1 MENSNNSSKKYY
13 LGLDMGTDSCGWCV
27 TDDKYNIIRSH
38 KKIYG
43 PDGKLVKREGC
54 HLWGSR
60 LFGPANTAK
69 SRRLN
74 RTARRRLARR
84 RRRIILLRELFQPEI
99 DKVDPNFFKRL
110 DQSNLW
116 NEDKDKELQ
125 MEHNFLFND
134 KDLTD
139 KEYYK
144 DFPTIYHL
152 RKAMV
157 NGLTINGHY
166 YDPKKQF
173 DIREVYLVLAH
184 MIKYRGNFLMEG
196 DVKGSVVDPTYLK
209 QCFDNIDN
217 LIKNSIDEDN
227 ADKEDD
233 DKIIS
238 SEYCFNVDIKRADRL
253 INLFKNE
260 SGKQNLK
267 DSEKIEFGKNLTGI
281 RQSLLSLIN
290 GSAVSL
296 KDLLPKDQIL
306 DEEFGKNKIDF
317 SKESFENDLDSYNLN
332 DFYSQVLLEAK
343 KIYDFR
349 ILAHLLHDNRLL
361 CDAMVNVYKEHKE
374 QLAALKRL
382 YKKFATKEQYYFM
395 FRDPKILGLGDS
407 NGKNKKKSKVKN
419 QPKAS
424 YVSYIGYTKTSGKRK
439 YTGAHVTKEE
449 TIDDLIKQIKD
460 DIGSSIGKYAKY
472 IISKENA
479 YKKDKKGKETLKVG
493 AYEVRLSNN
502 NPNNEET
509 IFYTANDETLIGN
522 EKKDN
527 PYFSEDSKE
536 KEDSVLIMKV
546 LESKIRFLPRQNS
559 RNNGVFPYQ
568 LNLNEMKT
576 IIENQSKYYPFLKDK
591 APSFPDG
598 KTDEY
603 KIVSLLKFKI
613 PYYIGP
619 LSQPND
625 YVRDDKRDNHWVQ
638 FKGENNQGIINPWN
652 FSQIVDLEGT
662 ADKFIS
668 NLTNYCTYIFGENT
682 LPKESLIFQAY
693 KVLND
698 LNNLKVNESLIS
710 KEDKDYI
717 IQNVYLKKKKIKG
730 KDIRDALIK
739 KYKNPTIR
747 IITKGSGKE
756 VGEEEVDLTM
766 FNSSLS
772 SFIDMC
778 DERGF
783 GNDFYKNESLFNKA
797 EKVIELIT
805 IFEDKKLLKE
815 RLKKEGLNEEQVK
828 YFSTKS
834 YSGWAPLSRK
844 LLDGIT
850 VDCDNEITGE
860 RYPVTII
867 DVMHDTP
874 LNFTEIFATKNSH
887 FSGFMEEVIK
897 LNDEK
902 KICRDDLIDELY
914 ASPAMKRC
922 VRQTFKII
930 KELEDTLNINHFDRI
945 FVETT
950 RAPGDMG
957 KIIKSRRKQIDSAY
971 KAAKKVVGEEVND
984 LVGQLNNCSDDE
996 LRSKK
1001 IYLYFMQLGKS
1012 VYSGEKI
1019 NLNNLENYDI
1029 DHIIPQSKLKDD
1041 SFDNIVLVEKALNN
1055 KKQDIYPIQDN
1066 ILSKEGKKWIDILSQ
1081 IKGENGKSYL
1091 MPKDKKDK
1099 LLRPSEK
1106 ELTSSELNGFINRQL
1121 TMTNQSVKAVC
1132 DILKMTERDSDIV
1145 YSKANLVSDF
1155 RKLCGE
1161 LSFRKLCGEL
1171 SPYYAFVKVRDI
1183 NDFHH
1188 ANDAYL
1194 NIVVGNVYYEKFKDF
1209 YKYNHVEYDTNG
1221 KKDLS
1226 VLASKLFTKTQAD
1239 DKTGN
1244 IYWEAHFHNEK
1255 EIDANGKESTIKVR
1269 DEGTESTF
1277 DKIEHYMELND
1288 PLVTQMR
1295 YTQKGDQGLFGHIT
1309 LMKKAKIKE
1318 NNTDKYYPL
1327 KQHLRSNGEVMDVNK
1342 YGGYSNM
1349 ITPYYLLVKS
1359 DNEEGKHIYSLE
1371 SIPTIY
1377 LNSFKNEK
1385 EDIVNYLSK
1394 KNKLK
1399 NPIVL
1404 LDKLLI
1410 RTIVKIPYYSNNDSH
1425 FSLLKLGITGRSEND
1440 ITYINLSELILSIKW
1455 KNYYKKI
1462 SNLLGTNVSSSKA
1475 KDLSKYTEQMKNDPT
1490 STLVDGTNRVEHGKN
1505 NSFYSY
1511 LIDNVISKPIFEGLP
1526 KTGCSFIK
1534 LESKYDEF
1542 CSLNT
1547 LEQAKIIAT
1556 IIKLLSCKSVQKQD
1570 LSLLSD
1576 LPSQLG
1582 EIAQNKELPCGSEI
1596 SYESCCGLKEYILFV
1611 VPND

>member
-84 RRRIILLRELFQPEI
+84 RRRIILLRELFQPEM
-99 DKVDPNFFKRL
+99 DKIDPNFFRRL

-196 DVKGSVVDPTYLK
+196 DVQGSVVDPTYLK
-209 QCFDNIDN
+209 QCFDNIDVI
-217 LIKNSIDEDN
+217 LISLNNGEDDEN
-227 ADKEDD
+227 ED
-233 DKIIS
+233 DKIDP
-238 SEYCFNVDIKRADRL
+238 SECCFNVD
-253 INLFKNE
+253 
-260 SGKQNLK
+260 
-267 DSEKIEFGKNLTGI
+267 EKKARKLANNFQETNKVSDLEDDERDLFGKFNSKDI
-281 RQSLLSLIN
+281 RKKILKLIN
-290 GSAVSL
+290 GGSGVKL
-296 KDLLPKDQIL
+296 KDFLPKEIL
-306 DEEFGKNKIDF
+306 VAHDGDDEYGDKKIDL
-317 SKESFENDLDSYNLN
+317 SSETLEDDINGYSLPESYVEII
-332 DFYSQVLLEAK
+332 LEAK
-343 KIYDFR
+343 KIYDFKT
-349 ILAHLLHDNRLL
+349 LAYLLHGKSLL
-361 CDAMVNVYKEHKE
+361 CDTMVNVYEEHKE

-382 YKKFATKEQYYFM
+382 YKKYATKEQYYFM
-395 FRDPKILGLGDS
+395 FRDSRILDGDDSDDEEDKEES
-407 NGKNKKKSKVKN
+407 NKEESKDKKK
-419 QPKAS
+419 KAS
-424 YVSYIGYTKTSGKRK
+424 YVSYIGYTKTNSKAK
-439 YTGAHVTKEE
+439 HTGAHITSEKN
-449 TIDDLIKQIKD
+449 ISALIKQIKD
-460 DIGSSIGKYAKY
+460 DLKFDDLK
-472 IISKENA
+472 SKVDDPSQQNELSDE
-479 YKKDKKGKETLKVG
+479 DKLDIQCIEE
-493 AYEVRLSNN
+493 AIESN
-502 NPNNEET
+502 T
-509 IFYTANDETLIGN
+509 
-522 EKKDN
+522 
-527 PYFSEDSKE
+527 
-536 KEDSVLIMKV
+536 
-546 LESKIRFLPRQNS
+546 FLPRQNS

-568 LNLNEMKT
+568 LNLNEMRT

-598 KTDEY
+598 KTEEY
-603 KIVSLLKFKI
+603 KIVSLLKFKM

-698 LNNLKVNESLIS
+698 LNNLKVNGSLIS

-730 KDIRDALIK
+730 KDIVNALK
-739 KYKNPTIR
+739 NKYKLSDEDPIVT
-747 IITKGSGKE
+747 TKGSGKSIGEDE
-756 VGEEEVDLTM
+756 VNLTM

-772 SFIDMC
+772 SFIDMSNPNA
-778 DERGF
+778 F
-783 GNDFYKNESLFNKA
+783 GPEFYKDSAKFELA
-797 EKVIELIT
+797 EKIIELIT
-805 IFEDKKLLKE
+805 IVEDKELLKE
-815 RLKKEGLNEEQVK
+815 RLKKLELSDNQVNYLFK
-828 YFSTKS
+828 QK

-850 VDCDNEITGE
+850 IDCVNENTGE
-860 RYPVTII
+860 AYPVTII
-867 DVMHDTP
+867 DVMRDTP
-874 LNFTEIFATKNSH
+874 LNFMEIYETKGSQ
-887 FSGFMEEVIK
+887 FSGFKEKVAE

-902 KICRDDLIDELY
+902 NICRDDLIEESY
-914 ASPAMKRC
+914 ASPAMKRS
-922 VRQTFKII
+922 VKQTFKVID
-930 KELEDTLNINHFDRI
+930 ELKNTLNIDHFDRI
-945 FVETT
+945 FVEAT
-950 RAPGDMG
+950 RAPGEAG
-957 KIIKSRRKQIDSAY
+957 KMVKSRKKQLQEAY
-971 KAAKKVVGEEVND
+971 DAAKD
-984 LVGQLNNCSDDE
+984 LVDQE
-996 LRSKK
+996 LRDDLQKLRDDLEKQTDDQLRRKK
-1001 IYLYFMQLGKS
+1001 VYLYFMQLGRS

-1019 NLNNLENYDI
+1019 NLNKLDENYDI
-1029 DHIIPQSKLKDD
+1029 DHIIPQAKLKDD
-1041 SFDNIVLVEKALNN
+1041 SFNNMVLVERELNN
-1055 KKQDIYPIQDN
+1055 KKQDEYPIPSTIISEQGKN
-1066 ILSKEGKKWIDILSQ
+1066 WIKELANRKDKN
-1081 IKGENGKSYL
+1081 KRSYF
-1091 MPKDKKDK
+1091 MPKDKANR
-1099 LLRPSEK
+1099 LLRPESK
-1106 ELTSSELNGFINRQL
+1106 QLTSDELNGFINRQL
-1121 TMTNQSVKAVC
+1121 TLTNQSVKAVC
-1132 DILKMTERDSDIV
+1132 DILKMTEKGSEIV
-1145 YSKANLVSDF
+1145 YSKANFVSDF

-1161 LSFRKLCGEL
+1161 LRPS
-1171 SPYYAFVKVRDI
+1171 YDAFVKVRDI

-1194 NIVVGNVYYEKFKDF
+1194 NIVVGNVYYEKFKNF
-1209 YKYNHVEYDTNG
+1209 YINNRIDYDNNG

-1239 DKTGN
+1239 DKTG
-1244 IYWEAHFHNEK
+1244 IVYWEAHFHNEK
-1255 EIDANGKESTIKVR
+1255 ETDSNGKERTIKVR
-1269 DEGTESTF
+1269 DYGTKSTF

-1288 PLVTQMR
+1288 PLVTQMQ
-1295 YTQKGDQGLFGHIT
+1295 YTLSGKQGFFKKIT
-1309 LMKKAKIKE
+1309 LKTKAKDNE
-1318 NNTDKYYPL
+1318 DNSDKLFPL
-1327 KQHLRSNGEVMDVNK
+1327 KQHLRSDSNKVMDVNK
-1342 YGGYSNM
+1342 YGGYSDM
-1349 ITPYYLLVKS
+1349 ITPYFMLVKS
-1359 DNEEGKHIYSLE
+1359 EGKKGKHIYSLE

-1377 LNSFKNEK
+1377 LKSFKKKEK
-1385 EDIVNYLSK
+1385 DTINYLSC

-1399 NPIVL
+1399 NPVVIS
-1404 LDKLLI
+1404 DKLLM
-1410 RTIVKIPYYSNNDSH
+1410 RTIVKIPYLKNDSNL
-1425 FSLLKLGITGRSEND
+1425 SLVKLGTSGRTGNN
-1440 ITYINLSELILSIKW
+1440 IIYINLSELILPIEW
-1455 KNYYKKI
+1455 KNYYRKI
-1462 SNLLGTNVSSSKA
+1462 SNLLGTNASSTKP

-1490 STLVDGTNRVEHGKN
+1490 STLVDGSNKVEHDKN
-1505 NSFYSY
+1505 NRFFSY
-1511 LIDNVISKPIFEGLP
+1511 LINNVINKPIFEGLP
-1526 KTGCSFIK
+1526 KTSCSFIK

-1547 LEQAKIIAT
+1547 LEQTKIIAT
-1556 IIKLLSCKSVQKQD
+1556 IIKLLSCKSVQGCK
-1570 LSLLSD
+1570 LSNLSG
-1576 LPSQLG
+1576 LPSSLG
-1582 EIAQNKELPCGSEI
+1582 GMISNKALTEGTII
-1596 SYESCCGLKEYILFV
+1596 SKESSCGLKENIIFV

>member
-1 MENSNNSSKKYY
+1 MENSNNSKKYY

-27 TDDKYNIIRSH
+27 TDDKYNVIRSH
-38 KKIYG
+38 KKTYD
-43 PDGKLVKREGC
+43 PDGKLIKREGC
-54 HLWGSR
+54 HLWGAR

-69 SRRLN
+69 NRRLN

-84 RRRIILLRELFQPEI
+84 RRRIILLRELFQPEM
-99 DKVDPNFFKRL
+99 DKIDPNFFRRL

-157 NGLTINGHY
+157 NGLNINGHY

-196 DVKGSVVDPTYLK
+196 DVKDSVVDPTYLK
-209 QCFDNIDN
+209 QCFDNIDAI
-217 LIKNSIDEDN
+217 LISLNNGEDDENEDDQIDSSECCFNIDEKKASKLAN
-227 ADKEDD
+227 EIFQKINKVSYLED
-233 DKIIS
+233 
-238 SEYCFNVDIKRADRL
+238 E
-253 INLFKNE
+253 E
-260 SGKQNLK
+260 GKL
-267 DSEKIEFGKNLTGI
+267 FGKFNSKDI
-281 RQSLLSLIN
+281 RKKILKLIN
-290 GSAVSL
+290 GGSGVKL
-296 KDLLPKDQIL
+296 KDFLPKEIL
-306 DEEFGKNKIDF
+306 VAHDGDDEYGDKKIDL
-317 SKESFENDLDSYNLN
+317 SSETLEDDINGYGLPESYIEII
-332 DFYSQVLLEAK
+332 LEAK

-349 ILAHLLHDNRLL
+349 TLAYLLHGKSLL
-361 CDAMVNVYKEHKE
+361 CDAMVNVYEGHKE

-395 FRDPKILGLGDS
+395 FRDSRILDGDDSDDKEDKEES
-407 NGKNKKKSKVKN
+407 NKEESKDKKK
-419 QPKAS
+419 KAS
-424 YVSYIGYTKTSGKRK
+424 YVSYIGYTKTNSKAK
-439 YTGAHVTKEE
+439 YTGAHITSEKNISV
-449 TIDDLIKQIKD
+449 LIKKIKD
-460 DIGSSIGKYAKY
+460 DLNFDDLK
-472 IISKENA
+472 SKANELS
-479 YKKDKKGKETLKVG
+479 YQD
-493 AYEVRLSNN
+493 RLDVDCINQAIESN
-502 NPNNEET
+502 T
-509 IFYTANDETLIGN
+509 
-522 EKKDN
+522 
-527 PYFSEDSKE
+527 
-536 KEDSVLIMKV
+536 
-546 LESKIRFLPRQNS
+546 FLPRQNS

-568 LNLNEMKT
+568 LNLNEMRT

-598 KTDEY
+598 KTEEY

-638 FKGENNQGIINPWN
+638 FRGENNQGIINPWN

-698 LNNLKVNESLIS
+698 LNNLKVNGSLIS

-730 KDIRDALIK
+730 KDILNALK
-739 KYKNPTIR
+739 HKYKDEPSIT
-747 IITKGSGKE
+747 TKGSGKSI
-756 VGEEEVDLTM
+756 GEDEVDLTM

-772 SFIDMC
+772 SFIDMS
-778 DERGF
+778 DSNAF
-783 GNDFYKNESLFNKA
+783 GPEFYKDSSKFELA

-805 IFEDKKLLKE
+805 IVEDKELLKE
-815 RLKKEGLNEEQVK
+815 RLKKLGLSDNQVNYLFK
-828 YFSTKS
+828 QK

-850 VDCDNEITGE
+850 IDCVNEA
-860 RYPVTII
+860 YPVTII
-867 DVMHDTP
+867 DVMRDTP
-874 LNFTEIFATKNSH
+874 LNFMEIYETKKSQ
-887 FSGFMEEVIK
+887 FSGFKEKVAE

-902 KICRDDLIDELY
+902 KLSRDDLIEESY
-914 ASPAMKRC
+914 ASPAMKRS
-922 VRQTFKII
+922 VRQTFKVID
-930 KELEDTLNINHFDRI
+930 ELKNTLNIDHFDRI
-945 FVETT
+945 FVEAT
-950 RAPGDMG
+950 RAPGEAG
-957 KIIKSRRKQIDSAY
+957 KMVKSRKKQLQEAY
-971 KAAKKVVGEEVND
+971 DAAKD
-984 LVGQLNNCSDDE
+984 LVDQESRDDLQKLRDDLEKQTDDQL
-996 LRSKK
+996 RRKK
-1001 IYLYFMQLGKS
+1001 VYLYFMQLGRS

-1019 NLNNLENYDI
+1019 DLNELDKNYDI
-1029 DHIIPQSKLKDD
+1029 DHIIPQAKLKDD
-1041 SFDNIVLVEKALNN
+1041 SFNNMVLVERELNN
-1055 KKQDIYPIQDN
+1055 KKQDEYPIPSIIISEQGRNWIQKLAKIQDKN
-1066 ILSKEGKKWIDILSQ
+1066 KR
-1081 IKGENGKSYL
+1081 SYF
-1091 MPKDKKDK
+1091 MPKDKANR
-1099 LLRPSEK
+1099 LLRPKSK
-1106 ELTSSELNGFINRQL
+1106 QLTPDELNGFINRQL
-1121 TMTNQSVKAVC
+1121 TLTNQSVKAVC
-1132 DILKMTERDSDIV
+1132 DILKMTEKGSEIV
-1145 YSKANLVSDF
+1145 YSKANFVSDF

-1161 LSFRKLCGEL
+1161 LRPS
-1171 SPYYAFVKVRDI
+1171 YDAFVKVRDI

-1194 NIVVGNVYYEKFKDF
+1194 NIVVGNVYYEKFKNF
-1209 YKYNHVEYDTNG
+1209 YINNRIDYNNNG

-1239 DKTGN
+1239 DKTG
-1244 IYWEAHFHNEK
+1244 IVYWEAHFHNEK
-1255 EIDANGKESTIKVR
+1255 ETDSNGKERTIKVR

-1288 PLVTQMR
+1288 PLVTQMQ
-1295 YTQKGDQGLFGHIT
+1295 YTLSGKQGFFKKIT
-1309 LMKKAKIKE
+1309 LKTKAKDNE
-1318 NNTDKYYPL
+1318 DNSDKLFPL
-1327 KQHLRSNGEVMDVNK
+1327 KQHLRSDSNKVMDVNK
-1342 YGGYSNM
+1342 YGGYSDM
-1349 ITPYYLLVKS
+1349 ITPYFMLVKS
-1359 DNEEGKHIYSLE
+1359 EGKKGKHIYSLE

-1377 LNSFKNEK
+1377 LKFFKKK
-1385 EDIVNYLSK
+1385 EEDTINYLSC

-1399 NPIVL
+1399 NPVVIS
-1404 LDKLLI
+1404 DKLLM
-1410 RTIVKIPYYSNNDSH
+1410 RTIVKIPYFKNDSNL
-1425 FSLLKLGITGRSEND
+1425 SLVKLGTSGRTGNRIS
-1440 ITYINLSELILSIKW
+1440 YINLSELILPIKW
-1455 KNYYKKI
+1455 KNYYRKI
-1462 SNLLGTNVSSSKA
+1462 SNLLGTNVSANKP
-1475 KDLSKYTEQMKNDPT
+1475 KDLSKYKDQMKNDPT

-1526 KTGCSFIK
+1526 KTSCSFIK

-1556 IIKLLSCKSVQKQD
+1556 IIKLLSCKSVQD
-1570 LSLLSD
+1570 CNLSNLSG
-1576 LPSQLG
+1576 LPSSLG
-1582 EIAQNKELPCGSEI
+1582 GLVSNKALTEGTII
-1596 SYESCCGLKEYILFV
+1596 SKESSCGLKENIIFV

>member
-1 MENSNNSSKKYY
+1 MKNSNNSKKYY

-38 KKIYG
+38 KKTYG
-43 PDGKLVKREGC
+43 PDGKLIKREGC
-54 HLWGSR
+54 HLWGAR

-69 SRRLN
+69 NRRLN

-84 RRRIILLRELFQPEI
+84 RRRIILLRELFQPEM
-99 DKVDPNFFKRL
+99 DKIDPNFFRRL

-209 QCFDNIDN
+209 QCFDNIDAI
-217 LIKNSIDEDN
+217 LISLNNGEDDENEDNQIDSSECCFNIDEKKASKLAN
-227 ADKEDD
+227 EIFQKINKVSYLED
-233 DKIIS
+233 
-238 SEYCFNVDIKRADRL
+238 E
-253 INLFKNE
+253 E
-260 SGKQNLK
+260 GKL
-267 DSEKIEFGKNLTGI
+267 FGKFNSKDI
-281 RQSLLSLIN
+281 RKKILKLIN
-290 GSAVSL
+290 GGSGVKL
-296 KDLLPKDQIL
+296 KDFLPKEIL
-306 DEEFGKNKIDF
+306 VAHDGDDEYGDKKIDL
-317 SKESFENDLDSYNLN
+317 SSETLEDDINGYGLPDSYIEII
-332 DFYSQVLLEAK
+332 LEAK

-349 ILAHLLHDNRLL
+349 TLAYLLHGKSLL
-361 CDAMVNVYKEHKE
+361 CDAMVNVYDEHKE

-382 YKKFATKEQYYFM
+382 YKKYATKEQYYFM
-395 FRDPKILGLGDS
+395 FRDSRILDGDDFDDEEDKEES
-407 NGKNKKKSKVKN
+407 NDKKK
-419 QPKAS
+419 KAS
-424 YVSYIGYTKTSGKRK
+424 YVSYIGYTKTNSKAK
-439 YTGAHVTKEE
+439 HTGAHITSEKN
-449 TIDDLIKQIKD
+449 ISDLIKQIKD
-460 DIGSSIGKYAKY
+460 DLKFDDLKSKVDDSSQQNEL
-472 IISKENA
+472 SKQDILDIQCIEEA
-479 YKKDKKGKETLKVG
+479 IE
-493 AYEVRLSNN
+493 SN
-502 NPNNEET
+502 T
-509 IFYTANDETLIGN
+509 
-522 EKKDN
+522 
-527 PYFSEDSKE
+527 
-536 KEDSVLIMKV
+536 
-546 LESKIRFLPRQNS
+546 FLPRQNS

-568 LNLNEMKT
+568 LNLNEMRT

-598 KTDEY
+598 KTEEY

-638 FKGENNQGIINPWN
+638 LRGENNQGIINPWN

-698 LNNLKVNESLIS
+698 LNNLKVNGSLIS

-717 IQNVYLKKKKIKG
+717 IQNVYLKKKKING
-730 KDIRDALIK
+730 KDIVNALK
-739 KYKNPTIR
+739 NKYKLSDEDLTVT
-747 IITKGSGKE
+747 TKGSGKSI
-756 VGEEEVDLTM
+756 GEDEVDLTM

-772 SFIDMC
+772 SFIDMSNPNA
-778 DERGF
+778 F
-783 GNDFYKNESLFNKA
+783 GPEFYKDSAKFELA
-797 EKVIELIT
+797 EKIIELIT
-805 IFEDKKLLKE
+805 IVEDKELLKE
-815 RLKKEGLNEEQVK
+815 RLKKLELSDNQVNYLFK
-828 YFSTKS
+828 QK

-850 VDCDNEITGE
+850 IDCVNENTGE
-860 RYPVTII
+860 VYPVTII
-867 DVMHDTP
+867 DVMRDTP
-874 LNFTEIFATKNSH
+874 LNFMEIYETKESQ
-887 FSGFMEEVIK
+887 FSGFKEKVAE

-902 KICRDDLIDELY
+902 NICRDDLIEESY
-914 ASPAMKRC
+914 ASPAMKRS
-922 VRQTFKII
+922 VKQTFKVID
-930 KELEDTLNINHFDRI
+930 ELKNTLNIDHFDRI
-945 FVETT
+945 FVEAT
-950 RAPGDMG
+950 RAPGEAG
-957 KIIKSRRKQIDSAY
+957 KMVKSRKKQLQEAY
-971 KAAKKVVGEEVND
+971 DAAKD
-984 LVGQLNNCSDDE
+984 LVDQE
-996 LRSKK
+996 LRDDLQKLRDDLEKQTDDQLRRKK
-1001 IYLYFMQLGKS
+1001 VYLYFMQLGRS

-1019 NLNNLENYDI
+1019 NLNKLDENYDI
-1029 DHIIPQSKLKDD
+1029 DHIIPQAKLKDD
-1041 SFDNIVLVEKALNN
+1041 SFNNMVLVERELNN
-1055 KKQDIYPIQDN
+1055 KKQDEYPIPSTIISEQ
-1066 ILSKEGKKWIDILSQ
+1066 GKNWIEELANRKD
-1081 IKGENGKSYL
+1081 KNKRSYF
-1091 MPKDKKDK
+1091 MPKDKANR
-1099 LLRPSEK
+1099 LLRPELK
-1106 ELTSSELNGFINRQL
+1106 QLTSDELNGFINRQL
-1121 TMTNQSVKAVC
+1121 TLTNQSVKAVC
-1132 DILKMTERDSDIV
+1132 DILKMTEKGSEIV
-1145 YSKANLVSDF
+1145 YSKANFVSDF

-1161 LSFRKLCGEL
+1161 LRPS
-1171 SPYYAFVKVRDI
+1171 YDAFVKVRDI

-1194 NIVVGNVYYEKFKDF
+1194 NIVVGNVYYEKFKNF
-1209 YKYNHVEYDTNG
+1209 YINNRIDYDNNG

-1255 EIDANGKESTIKVR
+1255 ETDSNGKERTIKVR

-1288 PLVTQMR
+1288 PLVTQMQ

-1349 ITPYYLLVKS
+1349 ITPYFMLVKS
-1359 DNEEGKHIYSLE
+1359 EGKKGKHIYSLE

-1377 LNSFKNEK
+1377 LKSFKKK
-1385 EDIVNYLSK
+1385 EEDTINYLSC

-1399 NPIVL
+1399 NPVVIS
-1404 LDKLLI
+1404 DKLLM
-1410 RTIVKIPYYSNNDSH
+1410 RTIVKIPYFKNNSNL
-1425 FSLLKLGITGRSEND
+1425 SLVKLGTSGRTGNS
-1440 ITYINLSELILSIKW
+1440 IAYINLSELILPLEW
-1455 KNYYKKI
+1455 KNYYRKI
-1462 SNLLGTNVSSSKA
+1462 SNLLGTNVSSTKS

-1490 STLVDGTNRVEHGKN
+1490 STLFDGSNKVEHDKN
-1505 NSFYSY
+1505 NRFFSY
-1511 LIDNVISKPIFEGLP
+1511 LINNVINKPIFEGLP
-1526 KTGCSFIK
+1526 KTSCSFIK

-1556 IIKLLSCKSVQKQD
+1556 IIKLLSCKSVQGCK
-1570 LSLLSD
+1570 LSNISG
-1576 LPSQLG
+1576 LPSSLG
-1582 EIAQNKELPCGSEI
+1582 ALISNKALTEGTII
-1596 SYESCCGLKEYILFV
+1596 SKESSCGLKENIIFV

>member
-99 DKVDPNFFKRL
+99 DKVDPNFFRRL

-196 DVKGSVVDPTYLK
+196 DVKDSVVDPTYLK
-209 QCFDNIDN
+209 QCFDNIDAI
-217 LIKNSIDEDN
+217 LISLNNGEDDENEDNQIDSSECCFNIDEKKARKLANNFQETNKVSDL
-227 ADKEDD
+227 EDD
-233 DKIIS
+233 ERD
-238 SEYCFNVDIKRADRL
+238 F
-253 INLFKNE
+253 
-260 SGKQNLK
+260 
-267 DSEKIEFGKNLTGI
+267 FGKFNSKDI
-281 RQSLLSLIN
+281 RKKILKLIN
-290 GSAVSL
+290 GGSGVKL
-296 KDLLPKDQIL
+296 KDFLPKEIL
-306 DEEFGKNKIDF
+306 VAHDGDDEYGDKKIDL
-317 SKESFENDLDSYNLN
+317 SSETLEDDINGYSLPESYIEII
-332 DFYSQVLLEAK
+332 LEAK

-349 ILAHLLHDNRLL
+349 TLAYLLHGKSLL
-361 CDAMVNVYKEHKE
+361 CDAMVNVYEEHKE

-382 YKKFATKEQYYFM
+382 YKKYATKEQYYFM
-395 FRDPKILGLGDS
+395 FRDSRILDGDDSDDKEDKEES
-407 NGKNKKKSKVKN
+407 NKEESKDKKK
-419 QPKAS
+419 KAS
-424 YVSYIGYTKTSGKRK
+424 YVSYIGYTKTNSKAK
-439 YTGAHVTKEE
+439 YTGAHITSEKNISV
-449 TIDDLIKQIKD
+449 LIKKIKD
-460 DIGSSIGKYAKY
+460 DLNFDNLK
-472 IISKENA
+472 SKANELS
-479 YKKDKKGKETLKVG
+479 DQD
-493 AYEVRLSNN
+493 RLDVDCINQAIESN
-502 NPNNEET
+502 T
-509 IFYTANDETLIGN
+509 
-522 EKKDN
+522 
-527 PYFSEDSKE
+527 
-536 KEDSVLIMKV
+536 
-546 LESKIRFLPRQNS
+546 FLPRQNS

-568 LNLNEMKT
+568 LNLNEMRT

-598 KTDEY
+598 KTEEY

-638 FKGENNQGIINPWN
+638 FRGENNQGIINPWN

-698 LNNLKVNESLIS
+698 LNNLKVNGSLIS

-730 KDIRDALIK
+730 KDILNALK
-739 KYKNPTIR
+739 HKYKDEPSIT
-747 IITKGSGKE
+747 TKGSGKSI
-756 VGEEEVDLTM
+756 GEDEVDLTM

-772 SFIDMC
+772 SFIDMS
-778 DERGF
+778 DSNAF
-783 GNDFYKNESLFNKA
+783 GPEFYKDSSKFELA

-805 IFEDKKLLKE
+805 IVEDKELLKE
-815 RLKKEGLNEEQVK
+815 RLKKLGLSDNQVNYLFK
-828 YFSTKS
+828 QK

-850 VDCDNEITGE
+850 IDCVNENTGE
-860 RYPVTII
+860 AYPVTII
-867 DVMHDTP
+867 DVMRDTP
-874 LNFTEIFATKNSH
+874 LNFMEIYETKESQ
-887 FSGFMEEVIK
+887 FSGFKEKVAE

-902 KICRDDLIDELY
+902 KLSRDDLIEESY
-914 ASPAMKRC
+914 ASPAMKRS
-922 VRQTFKII
+922 VRQTFKVID
-930 KELEDTLNINHFDRI
+930 ELKNTLNIDHFDRI
-945 FVETT
+945 FVEAT
-950 RAPGDMG
+950 RAPGEAG
-957 KIIKSRRKQIDSAY
+957 KMVKSRKKQLQEAY
-971 KAAKKVVGEEVND
+971 DAAKD
-984 LVGQLNNCSDDE
+984 LVDQESRDDLQKLRDDLEKQTDDQL
-996 LRSKK
+996 RRKK
-1001 IYLYFMQLGKS
+1001 VYLYFMQLGRS

-1019 NLNNLENYDI
+1019 DLNELDKNYDI
-1029 DHIIPQSKLKDD
+1029 DHIIPQAKLKDD
-1041 SFDNIVLVEKALNN
+1041 SFNNMVLVERELNN
-1055 KKQDIYPIQDN
+1055 KKQDEYPIPSIIISEQGRNRIQKLAKIQDKN
-1066 ILSKEGKKWIDILSQ
+1066 KR
-1081 IKGENGKSYL
+1081 SYF
-1091 MPKDKKDK
+1091 MPKDKANR
-1099 LLRPSEK
+1099 LLRPESK
-1106 ELTSSELNGFINRQL
+1106 QLTSDELNGFINRQL
-1121 TMTNQSVKAVC
+1121 TLTNQSVKAVC
-1132 DILKMTERDSDIV
+1132 DILKMTEKGSEIV
-1145 YSKANLVSDF
+1145 YSKANFVSDF

-1161 LSFRKLCGEL
+1161 LRPS
-1171 SPYYAFVKVRDI
+1171 YDAFVKVRDI

-1194 NIVVGNVYYEKFKDF
+1194 NIVVGNVYYEKFKNF
-1209 YKYNHVEYDTNG
+1209 YINNRIDYNNNG

-1239 DKTGN
+1239 DKTG
-1244 IYWEAHFHNEK
+1244 IVYWEAHFHNEK
-1255 EIDANGKESTIKVR
+1255 ETDSNGKERTIKVR

-1288 PLVTQMR
+1288 PLVTQKQ
-1295 YTQKGDQGLFGHIT
+1295 YTLSGKQGFFKKIT
-1309 LMKKAKIKE
+1309 LKTKAKDNE
-1318 NNTDKYYPL
+1318 DNSDKLFPL
-1327 KQHLRSNGEVMDVNK
+1327 KQHLRSDSNKVMDVNK
-1342 YGGYSNM
+1342 YGGYSDM
-1349 ITPYYLLVKS
+1349 ITPYFMLVKS
-1359 DNEEGKHIYSLE
+1359 EGKKGKHIYSLE

-1377 LNSFKNEK
+1377 LKFFKKK
-1385 EDIVNYLSK
+1385 EEDTINYLSC

-1399 NPIVL
+1399 NPVVIS
-1404 LDKLLI
+1404 DKLLM
-1410 RTIVKIPYYSNNDSH
+1410 RTIVKIPYFKNDSNL
-1425 FSLLKLGITGRSEND
+1425 SLVKLGTSGRTGNRIS
-1440 ITYINLSELILSIKW
+1440 YINLSELILPIKW
-1455 KNYYKKI
+1455 KNYYRKI
-1462 SNLLGTNVSSSKA
+1462 SNLLGTNVSANKP
-1475 KDLSKYTEQMKNDPT
+1475 KDLSKYKDQMKNDPT

-1526 KTGCSFIK
+1526 KTSCSFIK

-1556 IIKLLSCKSVQKQD
+1556 IIKLLSCKSVRD
-1570 LSLLSD
+1570 CNLSNLSG
-1576 LPSQLG
+1576 LPSSLG
-1582 EIAQNKELPCGSEI
+1582 GLVSNKALTEGTII
-1596 SYESCCGLKEYILFV
+1596 SKESSCGLKENIIFV

>member
-99 DKVDPNFFKRL
+99 NKVDPNFFRRL

-209 QCFDNIDN
+209 QCFDNIDAI
-217 LIKNSIDEDN
+217 LISLNNGEDDEN
-227 ADKEDD
+227 ED
-233 DKIIS
+233 DKIDS
-238 SEYCFNVDIKRADRL
+238 SECCFNVDEKKASKLANDIFQKTNKVL
-253 INLFKNE
+253 NLE
-260 SGKQNLK
+260 DDERDL
-267 DSEKIEFGKNLTGI
+267 FGKFNSKDI
-281 RQSLLSLIN
+281 RKKILKLIN
-290 GSAVSL
+290 GGSGIKL
-296 KDLLPKDQIL
+296 KDFLPKEIL
-306 DEEFGKNKIDF
+306 VAHDGDDEYGDKKIDL
-317 SKESFENDLDSYNLN
+317 SSETLEDDINGYGLPESYIEII
-332 DFYSQVLLEAK
+332 LEAK

-349 ILAHLLHDNRLL
+349 TLAYLLHGKRLL
-361 CDAMVNVYKEHKE
+361 CDAMFHVYEEHKK

-395 FRDPKILGLGDS
+395 FRDSRILDGDDSYDEEDKEES
-407 NGKNKKKSKVKN
+407 NKEESKDKKK
-419 QPKAS
+419 KAS
-424 YVSYIGYTKTSGKRK
+424 YVSYIGYTKTNSKAK
-439 YTGAHVTKEE
+439 YTGAHITSEKN
-449 TIDDLIKQIKD
+449 ISDLIKQIKNDLKLD
-460 DIGSSIGKYAKY
+460 DLK
-472 IISKENA
+472 SKADDPSQQNELS
-479 YKKDKKGKETLKVG
+479 KQDKLDIQCIEE
-493 AYEVRLSNN
+493 AIESN
-502 NPNNEET
+502 T
-509 IFYTANDETLIGN
+509 
-522 EKKDN
+522 
-527 PYFSEDSKE
+527 
-536 KEDSVLIMKV
+536 
-546 LESKIRFLPRQNS
+546 FLPRQNS

-568 LNLNEMKT
+568 LNLNEMRT

-598 KTDEY
+598 KTEEY
-603 KIVSLLKFKI
+603 KIVSLLKFKM

-698 LNNLKVNESLIS
+698 LNNLKVNGSLIS

-730 KDIRDALIK
+730 KDIVNALK
-739 KYKNPTIR
+739 NKYKLSDEDPTVT
-747 IITKGSGKE
+747 TKGSGKSI
-756 VGEEEVDLTM
+756 GEDEVDLTM

-772 SFIDMC
+772 SFIDMS
-778 DERGF
+778 DSNAF
-783 GNDFYKNESLFNKA
+783 GPEFYKDSSKFELA

-805 IFEDKKLLKE
+805 IVEDKELLKE
-815 RLKKEGLNEEQVK
+815 RLKKLELSDNQVNYLFK
-828 YFSTKS
+828 QK

-850 VDCDNEITGE
+850 IDCVNENTGE
-860 RYPVTII
+860 AYPVTII
-867 DVMHDTP
+867 DVMRDTP
-874 LNFTEIFATKNSH
+874 LNFMEIYETKNSQ
-887 FSGFMEEVIK
+887 FSGFKEKVAE

-902 KICRDDLIDELY
+902 NICRDDLIDESY
-914 ASPAMKRC
+914 ASPAMKRS
-922 VRQTFKII
+922 VRQTFKVID
-930 KELEDTLNINHFDRI
+930 ELKNTLNIDHFDRI
-945 FVETT
+945 FVEAT
-950 RAPGDMG
+950 RAPGEAG
-957 KIIKSRRKQIDSAY
+957 KMVKSRKKQLQEAY
-971 KAAKKVVGEEVND
+971 DAAKD
-984 LVGQLNNCSDDE
+984 LVDQKLRDDLEKQTDDQL
-996 LRSKK
+996 RRKK
-1001 IYLYFMQLGKS
+1001 VYLYFMQLGRS

-1019 NLNNLENYDI
+1019 DLDKLDENYDI
-1029 DHIIPQSKLKDD
+1029 DHIIPQAKLKDD
-1041 SFDNIVLVEKALNN
+1041 SFNNIVLVERKLNN
-1055 KKQDIYPIQDN
+1055 KKQDEYPIPSTIISEQ
-1066 ILSKEGKKWIDILSQ
+1066 GRKWIQILANR
-1081 IKGENGKSYL
+1081 KDKNKRSYF
-1091 MPKDKKDK
+1091 MPKDKANR
-1099 LLRPSEK
+1099 LLRPESK
-1106 ELTSSELNGFINRQL
+1106 QLTSDELNGFINRQL
-1121 TMTNQSVKAVC
+1121 TLTNQSVKAVC
-1132 DILKMTERDSDIV
+1132 DILKMTEKGSEIV
-1145 YSKANLVSDF
+1145 YSKANFVSDF

-1161 LSFRKLCGEL
+1161 LRPS
-1171 SPYYAFVKVRDI
+1171 YDAFVKVRDI

-1194 NIVVGNVYYEKFKDF
+1194 NIVVGNVYYEKFKNF
-1209 YKYNHVEYDTNG
+1209 YKYNHVEYDTNS

-1226 VLASKLFTKTQAD
+1226 VLASKLFTKTQTD
-1239 DKTGN
+1239 DKTG
-1244 IYWEAHFHNEK
+1244 IVYWEAHFHNEK
-1255 EIDANGKESTIKVR
+1255 EIDANGKERRIKVR

-1295 YTQKGDQGLFGHIT
+1295 YTLSSKQGFFNKIT
-1309 LMKKAKIKE
+1309 LKAKAKE
-1318 NNTDKYYPL
+1318 NEDNSDKLFPL
-1327 KQHLRSNGEVMDVNK
+1327 KQHLRSDSNKIMDVNK
-1342 YGGYSNM
+1342 YGGYSDMSN
-1349 ITPYYLLVKS
+1349 PYFMLVKS
-1359 DNEEGKHIYSLE
+1359 EGKKGKHIYSLE

-1377 LNSFKNEK
+1377 LKSFKKKE
-1385 EDIVNYLSK
+1385 EDIINYLSC

-1399 NPIVL
+1399 NPVVIS
-1404 LDKLLI
+1404 DKLLM
-1410 RTIVKIPYYSNNDSH
+1410 RTIVKIPCFKNDSNL
-1425 FSLLKLGITGRSEND
+1425 SLVKLGTSGRTGNK
-1440 ITYINLSELILSIKW
+1440 IIYINLSELILPIEW
-1455 KNYYKKI
+1455 KNYYRKI
-1462 SNLLGTNVSSSKA
+1462 SNLLGTNVSSTKL

-1490 STLVDGTNRVEHGKN
+1490 STLVDGSNKVEHDKN
-1505 NSFYSY
+1505 NRFFSY
-1511 LIDNVISKPIFEGLP
+1511 LINNVINKPIFEGLP
-1526 KTGCSFIK
+1526 QTSCSFIK

-1576 LPSQLG
+1576 LPSKLG
-1582 EIAQNKELPCGSEI
+1582 GIAQGKKLPCGSKI
-1596 SYESCCGLKEYILFV
+1596 SYESCCGLKEFVLFV

>member
-1 MENSNNSSKKYY
+1 MKSSNNSKKYY

-38 KKIYG
+38 KKTYG
-43 PDGKLVKREGC
+43 PDGKLIKKEGC
-54 HLWGSR
+54 HLWGAR

-69 SRRLN
+69 NRRLN

-84 RRRIILLRELFQPEI
+84 RRRIILLRELFQPEM
-99 DKVDPNFFKRL
+99 DKIDPNFFRRL

-196 DVKGSVVDPTYLK
+196 DVQGSVVDPTYLK
-209 QCFDNIDN
+209 QCFDNIDTI
-217 LIKNSIDEDN
+217 LISLNNGEDDEN
-227 ADKEDD
+227 ED
-233 DKIIS
+233 DKIDQ
-238 SEYCFNVDIKRADRL
+238 SECCFNVDEKKASKLANEIFQK
-253 INLFKNE
+253 INKVSYLE
-260 SGKQNLK
+260 DEEGKL
-267 DSEKIEFGKNLTGI
+267 FGKFNSKDI
-281 RQSLLSLIN
+281 RKKILKLIN
-290 GSAVSL
+290 GGSGVKL
-296 KDLLPKDQIL
+296 KDFLPKEIL
-306 DEEFGKNKIDF
+306 VAHDGDDEYGDKKIDL
-317 SKESFENDLDSYNLN
+317 SSEILEDDINGYGLPESYIEII
-332 DFYSQVLLEAK
+332 LEAK

-349 ILAHLLHDNRLL
+349 TLAYLLHGKSLL
-361 CDAMVNVYKEHKE
+361 CEAMVNVYDEHKE

-395 FRDPKILGLGDS
+395 FRDSRILDGDDSDDEEGKEES
-407 NGKNKKKSKVKN
+407 NKEESKDKKK
-419 QPKAS
+419 KAS
-424 YVSYIGYTKTSGKRK
+424 YVSYIGYTKTNSKAK
-439 YTGAHVTKEE
+439 HTGAHITSEKN
-449 TIDDLIKQIKD
+449 ISALIKQIKD
-460 DIGSSIGKYAKY
+460 DLKFDDLKSKVDDPSQQNELSEQD
-472 IISKENA
+472 ISDIQCIEEA
-479 YKKDKKGKETLKVG
+479 IE
-493 AYEVRLSNN
+493 SN
-502 NPNNEET
+502 T
-509 IFYTANDETLIGN
+509 
-522 EKKDN
+522 
-527 PYFSEDSKE
+527 
-536 KEDSVLIMKV
+536 
-546 LESKIRFLPRQNS
+546 FLPRQNS

-568 LNLNEMKT
+568 LNLNEMRT

-598 KTDEY
+598 KTEEY

-682 LPKESLIFQAY
+682 LPRESLIFQAY

-698 LNNLKVNESLIS
+698 LNNLKVNGSLIS

-730 KDIRDALIK
+730 KDIVNALK
-739 KYKNPTIR
+739 NKYKLSDEDPTVT
-747 IITKGSGKE
+747 TKGSGKSI
-756 VGEEEVDLTM
+756 GEDEVDLTM

-772 SFIDMC
+772 SFIDMS
-778 DERGF
+778 DPNAF
-783 GNDFYKNESLFNKA
+783 GPEFYKDSNKFELA

-805 IFEDKKLLKE
+805 IVEDKDLLKE
-815 RLKKEGLNEEQVK
+815 RLKKLGLSDNQVNYLFK
-828 YFSTKS
+828 QK

-850 VDCDNEITGE
+850 IDCVNENTGE
-860 RYPVTII
+860 AYPATII
-867 DVMHDTP
+867 DVMRDTP
-874 LNFTEIFATKNSH
+874 LNFMEIYETKNSQ
-887 FSGFMEEVIK
+887 FSGFKEKVAE

-902 KICRDDLIDELY
+902 NICRDDLIDESY
-914 ASPAMKRC
+914 ASPAMKRS
-922 VRQTFKII
+922 VKQTFKVID
-930 KELEDTLNINHFDRI
+930 ELKNTLNIDHFDRI
-945 FVETT
+945 FVEAT
-950 RAPGDMG
+950 RAPGEAG
-957 KIIKSRRKQIDSAY
+957 KMVKSRKKQLQEAY
-971 KAAKKVVGEEVND
+971 DAAKD
-984 LVGQLNNCSDDE
+984 LVDQESRDDLQKLRDDLEKQTDDQL
-996 LRSKK
+996 RRKK
-1001 IYLYFMQLGKS
+1001 VYLYFMQLGRS

-1019 NLNNLENYDI
+1019 DLNELDKNYDI
-1029 DHIIPQSKLKDD
+1029 DHIIPQAKLKDD
-1041 SFDNIVLVEKALNN
+1041 SFNNMVLVERELNN
-1055 KKQDIYPIQDN
+1055 KKQDEYPIPSIIISEQGRNWIRKLAKIQDKN
-1066 ILSKEGKKWIDILSQ
+1066 KR
-1081 IKGENGKSYL
+1081 SYF
-1091 MPKDKKDK
+1091 MPKDKANR
-1099 LLRPSEK
+1099 LLRPESK
-1106 ELTSSELNGFINRQL
+1106 QLTSDELNGFINRQL
-1121 TMTNQSVKAVC
+1121 TLTNQSVKAVC
-1132 DILKMTERDSDIV
+1132 DILKMTEKGSGIV
-1145 YSKANLVSDF
+1145 YSKANFVSDF

-1161 LSFRKLCGEL
+1161 LRPS
-1171 SPYYAFVKVRDI
+1171 YDAFVKVRDI

-1194 NIVVGNVYYEKFKDF
+1194 NIVVGNVYYEKFKNF
-1209 YKYNHVEYDTNG
+1209 YINNRIDYDNNG

-1255 EIDANGKESTIKVR
+1255 ETDSNGKEITIKVR
-1269 DEGTESTF
+1269 DYGTKSTF

-1288 PLVTQMR
+1288 PLVTQMQ
-1295 YTQKGDQGLFGHIT
+1295 YTLSGKQGFFKKIT
-1309 LMKKAKIKE
+1309 LKTKAKDNE
-1318 NNTDKYYPL
+1318 DNSDKLFPL
-1327 KQHLRSNGEVMDVNK
+1327 KQHLRSDSNKVMDVNK
-1342 YGGYSNM
+1342 YGGYSDM
-1349 ITPYYLLVKS
+1349 ITPYFMLVKS
-1359 DNEEGKHIYSLE
+1359 EGKKGKHIYSLE

-1377 LNSFKNEK
+1377 LKSFKKK
-1385 EDIVNYLSK
+1385 EEDTINYLSC

-1399 NPIVL
+1399 NPVVIS
-1404 LDKLLI
+1404 DKLLM
-1410 RTIVKIPYYSNNDSH
+1410 RTIVKIPYFKNDSNL
-1425 FSLLKLGITGRSEND
+1425 SLVKLGTSGRTGNN
-1440 ITYINLSELILSIKW
+1440 IIYINLSELILPIEW
-1455 KNYYKKI
+1455 KNYYRKI
-1462 SNLLGTNVSSSKA
+1462 SNLLGTNVSSTKP

-1490 STLVDGTNRVEHGKN
+1490 STLVDGSNKVEHDKN
-1505 NSFYSY
+1505 NRFFSY
-1511 LIDNVISKPIFEGLP
+1511 LINNVINKPIFEGLP
-1526 KTGCSFIK
+1526 KTSCSFIK

-1556 IIKLLSCKSVQKQD
+1556 IIKLLSCKSVQGCK
-1570 LSLLSD
+1570 LSNLSG
-1576 LPSQLG
+1576 LPSSLG
-1582 EIAQNKELPCGSEI
+1582 GVISNKALTEGTIILK
-1596 SYESCCGLKEYILFV
+1596 ESSCGLKENIIFV

>member
-99 DKVDPNFFKRL
+99 DKVDPNFFRRL

-209 QCFDNIDN
+209 QCFDNIDAI
-217 LIKNSIDEDN
+217 LISLNNGEDDEN
-227 ADKEDD
+227 ED
-233 DKIIS
+233 DKIDS
-238 SEYCFNVDIKRADRL
+238 SECCFNVDEKKASKLANEIFKK
-253 INLFKNE
+253 INKVSYLE
-260 SGKQNLK
+260 DEEGKL
-267 DSEKIEFGKNLTGI
+267 FGKFNSKDI
-281 RQSLLSLIN
+281 RKKILKLIN
-290 GSAVSL
+290 GGSGVKL
-296 KDLLPKDQIL
+296 KDFLPKEIL
-306 DEEFGKNKIDF
+306 VAHDGDDEYGDKKIDL
-317 SKESFENDLDSYNLN
+317 SSETLEDDINGYGLPESYIEII
-332 DFYSQVLLEAK
+332 LEAK

-349 ILAHLLHDNRLL
+349 TLAYLLHGESLL
-361 CDAMVNVYKEHKE
+361 CDAMFHVYKEHKE
-374 QLAALKRL
+374 QLATLKRL

-395 FRDPKILGLGDS
+395 FRDSRILDGDDSDDKEDKEES
-407 NGKNKKKSKVKN
+407 NKEESKDKKK
-419 QPKAS
+419 KAS
-424 YVSYIGYTKTSGKRK
+424 YVSYIGYTKTNSKAK
-439 YTGAHVTKEE
+439 YTGAHITSEKN
-449 TIDDLIKQIKD
+449 ISDLIKQIKNDLKLDELKSKAD
-460 DIGSSIGKYAKY
+460 DPSQQNELSEQD
-472 IISKENA
+472 ISDIQCIEEA
-479 YKKDKKGKETLKVG
+479 IE
-493 AYEVRLSNN
+493 SN
-502 NPNNEET
+502 T
-509 IFYTANDETLIGN
+509 
-522 EKKDN
+522 
-527 PYFSEDSKE
+527 
-536 KEDSVLIMKV
+536 
-546 LESKIRFLPRQNS
+546 FLPRQNS

-568 LNLNEMKT
+568 LNLNEMRT

-598 KTDEY
+598 KTEEY

-698 LNNLKVNESLIS
+698 LNNLKVNGSLIS

-730 KDIRDALIK
+730 KDIVNALK
-739 KYKNPTIR
+739 NKYKLSDEDPTVT
-747 IITKGSGKE
+747 TKGSGKSI
-756 VGEEEVDLTM
+756 GEDEVDLTM

-772 SFIDMC
+772 SFIDMSNPNA
-778 DERGF
+778 F
-783 GNDFYKNESLFNKA
+783 GPEFYKDSAKFELA
-797 EKVIELIT
+797 EKIIELIT
-805 IFEDKKLLKE
+805 IVEDKELLKE
-815 RLKKEGLNEEQVK
+815 RLKKLELSDNQVNYLFK
-828 YFSTKS
+828 QN

-850 VDCDNEITGE
+850 IDCVNENTGE
-860 RYPVTII
+860 AYPVTII
-867 DVMHDTP
+867 DVMRDTP
-874 LNFTEIFATKNSH
+874 LNFMEIYETKNSQ
-887 FSGFMEEVIK
+887 FSGFKEKVAE

-902 KICRDDLIDELY
+902 NICRDDLIDESY
-914 ASPAMKRC
+914 ASPAMKRS
-922 VRQTFKII
+922 VRQTFKVID
-930 KELEDTLNINHFDRI
+930 ELKNTLNIDHFDRI
-945 FVETT
+945 FVEAT
-950 RAPGDMG
+950 RAPGEAG
-957 KIIKSRRKQIDSAY
+957 KMVKSRKKQLQEAY
-971 KAAKKVVGEEVND
+971 DAAKD
-984 LVGQLNNCSDDE
+984 LVDQE
-996 LRSKK
+996 LRDDLEKQTDDQLRRKK
-1001 IYLYFMQLGKS
+1001 VYLYFMQLGRS

-1019 NLNNLENYDI
+1019 DLNELDKKYDI
-1029 DHIIPQSKLKDD
+1029 DHIIPQAKLKDD
-1041 SFDNIVLVEKALNN
+1041 SFNNMVLVERELNN
-1055 KKQDIYPIQDN
+1055 KKQDNYPIPSTIISEQ
-1066 ILSKEGKKWIDILSQ
+1066 GRKWIKELANRKD
-1081 IKGENGKSYL
+1081 KNKRSYF
-1091 MPKDKKDK
+1091 MPKDKANR
-1099 LLRPSEK
+1099 LLRPESK
-1106 ELTSSELNGFINRQL
+1106 QLTSDELNGFINRQL
-1121 TMTNQSVKAVC
+1121 TLTNQSVKAVC
-1132 DILKMTERDSDIV
+1132 DILKMTEKGSEVV

-1161 LSFRKLCGEL
+1161 LRPS
-1171 SPYYAFVKVRDI
+1171 YDAFVKVRDI

-1194 NIVVGNVYYEKFKDF
+1194 NIVVGNVYYEKFKNF

-1239 DKTGN
+1239 DKTG
-1244 IYWEAHFHNEK
+1244 IVYWEAHFHNEK
-1255 EIDANGKESTIKVR
+1255 EIDANGKERRIKVR

-1295 YTQKGDQGLFGHIT
+1295 YTLSGKHGLFNKIT
-1309 LMKKAKIKE
+1309 LKTKAKE
-1318 NNTDKYYPL
+1318 NKDNSGKLFPL
-1327 KQHLRSNGEVMDVNK
+1327 KQHLRSDSNKVMDVNK
-1342 YGGYSNM
+1342 YGGYSDMSN
-1349 ITPYYLLVKS
+1349 PYFMLVKS
-1359 DNEEGKHIYSLE
+1359 DGEKGKHIYSLE
-1371 SIPTIY
+1371 SIPMIC
-1377 LNSFKNEK
+1377 LKSFKNE
-1385 EDIVNYLSK
+1385 EDKIEYLVKVNGLNNPVIIV
-1394 KNKLK
+1394 
-1399 NPIVL
+1399 
-1404 LDKLLI
+1404 DKLLMKSTLEI
-1410 RTIVKIPYYSNNDSH
+1410 PQISNDRNVYEYVKLA
-1425 FSLLKLGITGRSEND
+1425 FTGRTND
-1440 ITYINLSELILSIKW
+1440 NLVLINLSELHLPLEW
-1455 KNYYKKI
+1455 KKYYKKI
-1462 SNLLGTNVSSSKA
+1462 SNFYGTNASAAEKKNHKFDVFE
-1475 KDLSKYTEQMKNDPT
+1475 EQMKEDPT
-1490 STLVDGTNRVEHGKN
+1490 SDLKSGAIVLTQFDNKR
-1505 NSFYSY
+1505 FYSY
-1511 LIDNVISKPIFEGLP
+1511 LADNVFAKAMYKGIPTIG
-1526 KTGCSFIK
+1526 TSFAK
-1534 LESKYDEF
+1534 VKDKYEMF
-1542 CSLNT
+1542 CNLNT
-1547 LEQAKIIAT
+1547 LQQGKVLIGL
-1556 IIKLLSCKSVQKQD
+1556 IKLLSCKSVRGTD
-1570 LSLLSD
+1570 LSLIGLSKK
-1576 LPSQLG
+1576 LG
-1582 EIAQNKELPCGSEI
+1582 LI
-1596 SYESCCGLKEYILFV
+1596 SMSKTLKDGTHIVQESTTGLTKNLIYV
-1611 VPND
+1611 VE